1 VLSVIGIAT
10 FIAVFLCCE
19 FADWLGCR
27 LGVVDRPDGTRKLHR
42 RPTPLVGGIAL
53 ALPLVILL
61 ATGTLASDAFSGL
74 FVALLIATAGFWS
87 LGFADDRWNLRP
99 AHRLLAS
106 AALFAA
112 VTMIEP
118 DLQLRRLDF
127 EGPLGLIEL
136 GVWGLPLTLLC
147 TAGLLNAVNM
157 ADGKNGIVL
166 GMATCWLYGLAHYA
180 PGELVPY
187 LYFMLVCLAVLFI
200 YNRLGRLF
208 LGDSGSYVIGALVG
222 LLAIYLHN
230 RPGRGLPEAVAVLW
244 FLVPVLD
251 CVRLSIWRI
260 STGRSPF
267 SADRHHLHHYLARR
281 LPWRQGLPL
290 YLALATGPGFVSIV
304 WPAASLGLVC
314 LVPLLYAGVL
324 WWASGEPAVSRA
336 RSPAAA
342 MVVAADREAAPP

>member
-1 VLSVIGIAT
+1 MT

-19 FADWLGCR
+19 FADWLGGR

-42 RPTPLVGGIAL
+42 RPTPLIGGLAL
-53 ALPLVILL
+53 ALPLVLLL
-61 ATGTLASDAFSGL
+61 ATGTLTSVAFADL
-74 FVALLIATAGFWS
+74 FAALLIATIGFWS

-99 AHRLLAS
+99 GHRLLAS
-106 AALFAA
+106 AVLFAT
-112 VTMIEP
+112 VTVIEP

-136 GVWGLPLTLLC
+136 GAFGLPLTLLC
-147 TAGLLNAVNM
+147 AVGLLNAVNM

-180 PGELVPY
+180 PSELAPY
-187 LYFMLVCLAVLFI
+187 LYFMLVCLTVLFI

-208 LGDSGSYVIGALVG
+208 LGDSGSYVIAALVG

-230 RPGRGLPEAVAVLW
+230 QPGRGLPETVAALW
-244 FLVPVLD
+244 FMVPVLD
-251 CVRLSIWRI
+251 CLRLSVWRL
-260 STGRSPF
+260 SSGRSPF

-290 YLALATGPGFVSIV
+290 YLALAAGPGFLSMI
-304 WPAASLGLVC
+304 WPAASLVIVL
-314 LVPLLYAGVL
+314 LVPVVYGVIL
-324 WWASGEPAVSRA
+324 WWASSERPATMTRRA
-336 RSPAAA
+336 PTAAITMA
-342 MVVAADREAAPP
+342 VAADRE